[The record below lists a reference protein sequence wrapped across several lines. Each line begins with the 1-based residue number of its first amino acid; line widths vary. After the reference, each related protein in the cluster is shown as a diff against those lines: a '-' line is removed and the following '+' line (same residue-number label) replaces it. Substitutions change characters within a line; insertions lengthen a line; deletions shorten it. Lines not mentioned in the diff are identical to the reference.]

1 MNRFLQIPIAIAI
14 CLSLG
19 ACSSNTAVTQTS
31 SPAQTGSVTKRL
43 LPITMIEQE
52 LPIPTANAWEIV
64 NVALQQQNIP
74 LAEVVESE
82 LLMVTEWIPMRD
94 RICTTATSGR
104 TPLPCETQYRLAL
117 YPRSAQATLLRI
129 RYTEDCTGEHQIF
142 LTCPN
147 STAETRMIEIVG
159 DIKALAGLSN

>member
-1 MNRFLQIPIAIAI
+1 
-14 CLSLG
+14 
-19 ACSSNTAVTQTS
+19 
-31 SPAQTGSVTKRL
+31 
-43 LPITMIEQE
+43 MIEQE
-52 LPIPTANAWEIV
+52 LPIPAVKAWEIV

-94 RICTTATSGR
+94 RICTTATSGN
-104 TPLPCETQYRLAL
+104 TPLPCETQYRVAL

-159 DIKALAGLSN
+159 DIKALAGFADRN